1 MKRKQWASA
10 LMAAAMAVS
19 LLAMPARALEPD
31 RSAAE
36 NAEKAESK
44 TVVRLEDREIP
55 SAQDIYLQAGYHID
69 KPTSEYVVKGQESKG
84 SNYDPK
90 VLKVKW
96 NNDYGMDH
104 SPWTPDKNPSE
115 GSDSQR
121 YARKTLISFP
131 LEDLDGY
138 ARFELKLHVKTPP
151 EKDFTTAT
159 VRVVDPAEWNDATLT
174 WKSAP
179 AAGEVAAEITKADL
193 AGNVC
198 VVDVTEAV
206 QKAVAAG
213 KTRIAFEIKNKQH
226 AKSNFTE
233 FWSSRCGDETK
244 VPTLTAVAPSK
255 TVASEQDMYLQAGVH
270 IDKPTSQY
278 LVNGKSNYDPKV
290 LKVKWTSDYL
300 TENGK
305 PVKNPDMHA
314 PTQRYTRKSLISF
327 PLKELE
333 GQGFDR
339 FQIELH
345 VKTMPEKH
353 FSSAWVRVLDTDR
366 WDEDIVT
373 WNTAPKGGEMAGLLL
388 QSNIKGDVLTVD
400 VTEAVQKAM
409 AEGKERIAFEIA
421 NNAHAKN
428 NFVEFWSSR
437 CGDAAKVPVLRGQH
451 AVPKP
456 DRTEDPV
463 FTNLRKNYR
472 SYLLGGSGTD
482 LDLANPG
489 VKAYL
494 EKLNEKAN
502 EYYKVMVKSTDPNR
516 TELFPDME
524 MAPECS
530 YLENFKAP
538 AAYTK
543 NMGFAARRIR
553 DMAFAWATKGCDL
566 YQDETVKNELISALD
581 FFMDMY
587 YTGRHDVKSGGNWY
601 QWVITAP
608 DALMNACIVL
618 YDEIPAEKLQHY
630 VDVCKHYVPDCMASG
645 PYSNDPRMT
654 GGNLLL
660 KANSTLQ
667 TGILDQNRE
676 MLKNVK
682 EGVKTTLVY
691 NGLEKFDT
699 KDADGFFRDGSY
711 IQHGALAYIGGYG
724 ADLYRN
730 LGVFLKVLNGTE
742 FAIAY
747 PDHCE
752 NVAYDTVFNG
762 IEPFMYKDRMMDMV
776 SSRDVTRPGS
786 SDLKRIASIMNS
798 ILPLRGAFPT
808 KEQNDRFD
816 SMVKYYLMQNPDFY
830 YQNMGNI
837 TAIMT
842 ASQIL
847 NDASVA
853 PRSSYELT
861 KVFTMDKAVHLND
874 EFGFGIA
881 MNSTRTYGHEMIN
894 YDGKRTWNTSDG
906 MTYLYNEDTR
916 QYADGFWG
924 AIDPSRLP
932 GTTAEHSDFPFHVP
946 EDKKSY
952 PTSTGDRVKNI
963 YPWVGGATLQN
974 QQIGAV
980 GAQMRSVGKAD
991 FEAQDPGQGKRHR
1004 AGADMKKSWFLFGDK
1019 IVALGAGIT
1028 STTGNEVETIVE
1040 NRKIALDGSNR
1051 LAVNGKDA
1059 GIELTESK
1067 DVISTSKGTPVTA
1080 EYITLAGE
1088 CGSKIGYYFPG
1099 TAQVNLLKE
1108 KRISDW
1114 NRQGAASGEV
1124 TATFATILFDHGKN
1138 PTNAGYAY
1146 ILMPGA
1152 DDAAM
1157 ADYAAAPSIKILQN
1171 DENVAAAHDSKS
1183 GFTAVN
1189 FWNAG
1194 SMDKIISDAP
1204 ASVLF
1209 KEEAGVVELA
1219 VADPTMQRKEINIT
1233 LPYEA
1238 GEVLAA
1244 DSTVTITKN
1253 APFTVVS
1260 VNTDGME
1267 GGTSAIRFKASAASS
1282 ADVISVLGEEPSVKA
1297 FVNTAFKRVDLP
1309 KTLMARTV
1317 DGKDVEVG
1325 VEWQRGE
1332 YNKMVPGCYPV
1343 VGELV
1348 LPQGVTNSSNVK
1360 AHASVTV
1367 LEPQVLAAQ
1376 DTFVRGG
1383 KHGDSLMTED
1393 KTPNNDRNMLTV
1405 KGDPKDYERRAYI
1418 KMDLSGVDPN
1428 APAYY
1433 LNFQIQKL
1441 PEVKDPKDKYEKT
1454 EIYTVANNWQGAALT
1469 FNNRPSRL
1477 TDQPAAVVTKAMW
1490 EESLTQKLDITTVVR
1505 EALARG
1511 EKELSFEFVNVGGGP
1526 NATVNIYSRES
1537 TAAGVQKPMLSW
1549 DVLVD
1554 ERILDT
1560 RNAQMLLNT
1569 AAELDGA
1576 LYSNFDEAALTKAVA
1591 ELEKLVR
1598 DPDTVQEELELGEDA
1613 LCTVLNGLRFVPKAK

>member
-10 LMAAAMAVS
+10 LMAAVMAVS
-19 LLAMPARALEPD
+19 LLAVPASALESD
-31 RSAAE
+31 RSASENAAKAE
-36 NAEKAESK
+36 NK
-44 TVVRLEDREIP
+44 TAVRLEDREIP
-55 SAQDIYLQAGYHID
+55 SAQDIYLQAGIHIN
-69 KPTSEYVVKGQESKG
+69 KPT
-84 SNYDPK
+84 D
-90 VLKVKW
+90 
-96 NNDYGMDH
+96 
-104 SPWTPDKNPSE
+104 
-115 GSDSQR
+115 
-121 YARKTLISFP
+121 
-131 LEDLDGY
+131 
-138 ARFELKLHVKTPP
+138 
-151 EKDFTTAT
+151 
-159 VRVVDPAEWNDATLT
+159 
-174 WKSAP
+174 
-179 AAGEVAAEITKADL
+179 
-193 AGNVC
+193 
-198 VVDVTEAV
+198 
-206 QKAVAAG
+206 
-213 KTRIAFEIKNKQH
+213 
-226 AKSNFTE
+226 
-233 FWSSRCGDETK
+233 
-244 VPTLTAVAPSK
+244 
-255 TVASEQDMYLQAGVH
+255 
-270 IDKPTSQY
+270 QY

-305 PVKNPDMHA
+305 PVKNPGMDA
-314 PTQRYTRKSLISF
+314 PSQRYTRKSIISF

-339 FQIELH
+339 FLIELH
-345 VKTMPEKH
+345 VKTAPEKH
-353 FSSAWVRVLDTDR
+353 FSSAWVRVMDVDQ
-366 WDEDIVT
+366 WDENTVT
-373 WNTAPKGGEMAGLLL
+373 WNNAPKGGELAGLLL
-388 QSNIKGDVLTVD
+388 KSNIAGDVCTVD

-409 AEGKERIAFEIA
+409 AEGKDRIAFEIA

-428 NFVEFWSSR
+428 NFIEFWSSR
-437 CGDAAKVPVLRGQH
+437 CGDETKVPVLRGQH
-451 AVPKP
+451 AAAAPE
-456 DRTEDPV
+456 RTEDPV
-463 FTNLRKNYR
+463 FTSLRQNYR
-472 SYLLGGSGTD
+472 SYLLGGSGED
-482 LDLANPG
+482 LDLTNPG
-489 VKAYL
+489 VQAYIQ
-494 EKLNEKAN
+494 KLNENAN
-502 EYYKVMVKSTDPNR
+502 QYYSVMVKSTDKNR

-530 YLENFKAP
+530 YLEDFKAP

-543 NMGFAARRIR
+543 NLGFAARRIR
-553 DMAFAWATKGCDL
+553 DMSFAWATKGCDL
-566 YQDETVKNELISALD
+566 YHNETVKNELISALD

-618 YDEIPAEKLQHY
+618 YDEIPADKLQHY

-645 PYSNDPRMT
+645 PHSNDPRMT

-667 TGILDQNRE
+667 TGILDQNPE
-676 MLKNVK
+676 MLNNVK
-682 EGVKTTLVY
+682 QGVKTTLVY
-691 NGLEKFDT
+691 NELDKFDT
-699 KDADGFFRDGSY
+699 NDADGFFRDGSY

-742 FAIAY
+742 YAIAY

-776 SSRDVTRPGS
+776 SGRDIARPAG

-816 SMVKYYLMQNPDFY
+816 SMVKFYLQQNPEFY

-842 ASQIL
+842 ANQIL

-874 EFGFGIA
+874 DFGFAIA

-894 YDGKRTWNTSDG
+894 YDGKRTWNIADG
-906 MTYLYNEDTR
+906 MTYLYDEDTR
-916 QYADGFWG
+916 QYVDGFWG

-991 FEAQDPGQGKRHR
+991 FAADDAAQGKRHR

-1028 STTGNEVETIVE
+1028 SATGNEVETIVE

-1051 LAVNGKDA
+1051 LAVNGEDA
-1059 GIELTESK
+1059 GIRLEKSK
-1067 DVISTSKGTPVTA
+1067 DVISTNKGTPVTA

-1088 CGSKIGYYFPG
+1088 NGSKIGYYFPG

-1114 NRQGAASGEV
+1114 SRQGAASGEV
-1124 TATFATILFDHGKN
+1124 TASFATILFDHGKN
-1138 PTNAGYAY
+1138 PTNAGYSY

-1157 ADYAAAPSIKILQN
+1157 AAYAAAPSIEILQN
-1171 DENVAAAHDSKS
+1171 DENVAAARDNES
-1183 GFTAVN
+1183 GYTAVN
-1189 FWNAG
+1189 FWKAG

-1209 KEEAGVVELA
+1209 KDEAGVVELA
-1219 VADPTMQRKEINIT
+1219 VADPTMQRTQVNIT

-1244 DSTVTITKN
+1244 DGNVTITKN

-1260 VNTDGME
+1260 FDTTGME
-1267 GGTSAIRFKASAASS
+1267 GGTSTIRFKANAATS
-1282 ADVISVLGEEPSVKA
+1282 ADVISILGEEPQVNA
-1297 FVNTAFKRVDLP
+1297 FVNTAFKRVALP
-1309 KTLMARTV
+1309 KTLMAHTA

-1332 YNKMVPGCYPV
+1332 YNKMVPGSYSV
-1343 VGELV
+1343 IGDLI
-1348 LPQGVTNSSNVK
+1348 LPEGITNSSNVQAK
-1360 AHASVTV
+1360 AVVTV
-1367 LEPQVLAAQ
+1367 QEPHALAAE
-1376 DTFVRGG
+1376 DSFVRGG

-1393 KTPNNDRNMLTV
+1393 KTPNNDRGTLTV

-1418 KMDLSGVDPN
+1418 KMDLSSVDPN

-1454 EIYTVANNWQGAALT
+1454 EIYTVANNWEGAALT

-1477 TDQPAAVVTKAMW
+1477 KDQPAAVVTKAMW
-1490 EESLTQKLDITTVVR
+1490 EESLTQKIDVTAAVR
-1505 EALARG
+1505 DALACG

-1526 NATVNIYSRES
+1526 NATVSIYSLES

-1549 DVLVD
+1549 DVAVD
-1554 ERILDT
+1554 DRILDT
-1560 RNAQMLLNT
+1560 RNAEMLLKT
-1569 AAELDGA
+1569 AAELDGTR
-1576 LYSNFDEAALTKAVA
+1576 YSNFDEAALANAAA
-1591 ELEKLVR
+1591 ELQKLVS
-1598 DPDTVQEELELGEDA
+1598 DPDTVQEELELGEDE
-1613 LCTVLNGLRFVPKAK
+1613 LCKVLNSLRFIPKAK